1 MTAVGQV
8 KRAVAAAIKAAGC
21 AAIES
26 YSEEQ
31 LKRYATAVAA
41 VGTKETVIEESG
53 AAQYLGEKVD
63 EATQETV
70 SVYGRKML
78 LTLLIEV
85 YAPRT
90 LGAAG
95 CEKAAEVVTQ
105 ALMTALPEGLK
116 LGSLQWGK
124 TGWDKTTGMFRL
136 DASAFAA
143 LSDEEDVGVMVCDS
157 AAQSV
162 HLLLKT
168 AAEDASAARRERI
181 AVIGGSEETVAQM
194 VNRAKAVNSERVVL
208 VGPDIASDDGGT
220 MSAVFAAAAVA
231 AVIAGN
237 TDPSVPIN
245 GAELT
250 LFGAAGK
257 RLSDNEIDQLV
268 RGGVTPIETVGGV
281 SSPVRGIT
289 TKTSSGG
296 AADTTWREL
305 TTILI
310 VDEVIPT
317 IRSALRTRFA
327 RSKNTAQS
335 RGAIRS
341 QVVLELEEMKSR
353 EIVDSYGEVLVSALK
368 SDPTVCLVEFSFTV
382 AHGLNRIYLTAHITV

>member
-95 CEKAAEVVTQ
+95 CEKAAEAVTQ

-116 LGSLQWGK
+116 LGSLRVGQDRLG
-124 TGWDKTTGMFRL
+124 TRRRACSGWTRARNMRRT
-136 DASAFAA
+136 
-143 LSDEEDVGVMVCDS
+143 LS
-157 AAQSV
+157 
-162 HLLLKT
+162 
-168 AAEDASAARRERI
+168 RRRRR
-181 AVIGGSEETVAQM
+181 M
-194 VNRAKAVNSERVVL
+194 RRCL
-208 VGPDIASDDGGT
+208 P
-220 MSAVFAAAAVA
+220 
-231 AVIAGN
+231 
-237 TDPSVPIN
+237 
-245 GAELT
+245 
-250 LFGAAGK
+250 
-257 RLSDNEIDQLV
+257 
-268 RGGVTPIETVGGV
+268 
-281 SSPVRGIT
+281 
-289 TKTSSGG
+289 
-296 AADTTWREL
+296 
-305 TTILI
+305 ILI
-310 VDEVIPT
+310 EGTVKE
-317 IRSALRTRFA
+317 
-327 RSKNTAQS
+327 
-335 RGAIRS
+335 
-341 QVVLELEEMKSR
+341 R
-353 EIVDSYGEVLVSALK
+353 E
-368 SDPTVCLVEFSFTV
+368 
-382 AHGLNRIYLTAHITV
+382 

>member
-136 DASAFAA
+136 DASAKYAA
-143 LSDEEDVGVMVCDS
+143 YFVAE
-157 AAQSV
+157 
-162 HLLLKT
+162 
-168 AAEDASAARRERI
+168 AAED
-181 AVIGGSEETVAQM
+181 ET
-194 VNRAKAVNSERVVL
+194 
-208 VGPDIASDDGGT
+208 
-220 MSAVFAAAAVA
+220 VFAAAAVA

-237 TDPSVPIN
+237 TDPPVPIN

>member
-41 VGTKETVIEESG
+41 IGTK
-53 AAQYLGEKVD
+53 
-63 EATQETV
+63 ETV

-136 DASAFAA
+136 DASAKYAA
-143 LSDEEDVGVMVCDS
+143 YFVAE
-157 AAQSV
+157 
-162 HLLLKT
+162 
-168 AAEDASAARRERI
+168 AAED
-181 AVIGGSEETVAQM
+181 ETVFTDF
-194 VNRAKAVNSERVVL
+194 VLKGTVKER
-208 VGPDIASDDGGT
+208 
-220 MSAVFAAAAVA
+220 
-231 AVIAGN
+231 
-237 TDPSVPIN
+237 
-245 GAELT
+245 E
-250 LFGAAGK
+250 
-257 RLSDNEIDQLV
+257 
-268 RGGVTPIETVGGV
+268 
-281 SSPVRGIT
+281 
-289 TKTSSGG
+289 
-296 AADTTWREL
+296 
-305 TTILI
+305 
-310 VDEVIPT
+310 
-317 IRSALRTRFA
+317 
-327 RSKNTAQS
+327 
-335 RGAIRS
+335 
-341 QVVLELEEMKSR
+341 
-353 EIVDSYGEVLVSALK
+353 
-368 SDPTVCLVEFSFTV
+368 
-382 AHGLNRIYLTAHITV
+382 